1 MDKRTILALLLI
13 FIVFIISNKILWKKP
28 QQEQIVIQQ
37 KKEVVSE
44 TITDKELEPKE
55 PIIPLGDKED
65 FQEIDINDNIVLEN
79 DVVKIIFTN
88 RGGNIRQIILK
99 NIMKDDKVTPVELL
113 LSEKGLLNI
122 KFITESDSFDM
133 RKNNLA
139 YYQSDN
145 FVEFYLEVE
154 DKKIVQK
161 SFQLHDNYQL
171 TMNLLIEDFGLIH
184 SYNLGMD
191 SGVFFDQKGDKRF
204 VSYIKAVSQIDNKI
218 SKVGLKNA
226 IKGELLYGNVD
237 WTVVKSKYFMLA
249 TIPDRRVKL
258 REISIFAGNNS
269 LKQISRVEVSRIK
282 IDHNFN
288 FYFGPVDYDNLK
300 AIGLEKSMSFGM
312 IPPISK
318 LILKLL
324 MFLYKLVPNYGFSII
339 ILSIVLKLLF
349 SPLTH
354 KSTQSTQKMQHVQP
368 LIKEIQAK
376 YKNNP
381 QKAQKEIMAL
391 YKEHGVSP
399 LGGCLPLLL
408 QMPVFFALYPV
419 LQSTIDLRHANFI
432 LWIKDLSIPDPYY
445 ILPIIMG
452 ISMFLQQKLM
462 SAKTL
467 PNMDDKQKAQLQTQ
481 KIMMYGMPIFLV
493 FIFKSLPAGLVL
505 YWLSYNLL
513 SIGEQILI
521 KKGGIR
527 KSGSEMKKAEFGSQ
541 NPK

>member
-13 FIVFIISNKILWKKP
+13 FIVFIISNKLLWKKP

-65 FQEIDINDNIVLEN
+65 FQEIYINDNIVLEN

-88 RGGNIRQIILK
+88 RGGNIKQIILK
-99 NIMKDDKVTPVELL
+99 NIMKDDKMTPVELL

-122 KFITESDSFDM
+122 YFITESDSVNLG
-133 RKNNLA
+133 KHNLA
-139 YYQSDN
+139 YTQRN
-145 FVEFYLEVE
+145 NIVEFYIEAE
-154 DKKIVQK
+154 GMKIVQK
-161 SFQLHDNYQL
+161 SFQLHNDYQL
-171 TMNLLIEDFGLIH
+171 SMNLMIEDFGVIE

-204 VSYIKAVSQIDNKI
+204 ISYIQTVSQIDNKI
-218 SKVGLKNA
+218 SKVGFKKA

-237 WTVVKSKYFMLA
+237 WTVVKSKYFMIA
-249 TIPDRRVKL
+249 AIPDRRVKL
-258 REISIFAGNNS
+258 REISIYTDNNS
-269 LKQISRVEVSRIK
+269 LQQISRIEVSRIK
-282 IDHNFN
+282 IDHDFK

-300 AIGLEKSMSFGM
+300 AIGLEKSISFGM
-312 IPPISK
+312 LKPISK

-324 MFLYKLVPNYGFSII
+324 KFLYKLVPNYGFAII

-354 KSTQSTQKMQHVQP
+354 KSTQSTQKMQQVQP
-368 LIKEIQAK
+368 LIKGIQAK

-419 LQSTIDLRHANFI
+419 LQSTIALRHANFI
-432 LWIKDLSIPDPYY
+432 LWIKDLSIPDQYY

-462 SAKTL
+462 SPKPS
-467 PNMDDKQKAQLQTQ
+467 PNMDEKQLAQIKTQ
-481 KIMMYGMPIFLV
+481 KMMMYGMPIFLV

-505 YWLSYNLL
+505 YWLSYNIL
-513 SIGEQILI
+513 SIFEQLLI
-521 KKGGIR
+521 RKGGMQ
-527 KSGSEMKKAEFGSQ
+527 KAKSEM
-541 NPK
+541 